1 MNACTKGSMPL
12 FFWGSP
18 QVLLNLIHLFAGL
31 LPAYDDGASSLKL
44 LKEKKHTQTGQQ

>member
-1 MNACTKGSMPL
+1 MHAQKEACPSFLG
-12 FFWGSP
+12 GSP

>member
-1 MNACTKGSMPL
+1 MHKRKHAPL
-12 FFWGSP
+12 FLGLSSGTTESDTS
-18 QVLLNLIHLFAGL
+18 FAGL